1 MVLVL
6 VHTVVYF
13 NGKLVHLTDV
23 SSRGYCEKNRR
34 TIKATVLLI
43 KLKPKR
49 MKLEL
54 DDGRFDS
61 IAFFFGLFV
70 RESSPS

>member
-1 MVLVL
+1 MSHRVANV
-6 VHTVVYF
+6 
-13 NGKLVHLTDV
+13 K
-23 SSRGYCEKNRR
+23 KIRR
-34 TIKATVLLI
+34 TIKATVLV

-61 IAFFFGLFV
+61 IAFFRSVCSGVVTQL
-70 RESSPS
+70 SSPIDGVIIEVKNVSVPIW